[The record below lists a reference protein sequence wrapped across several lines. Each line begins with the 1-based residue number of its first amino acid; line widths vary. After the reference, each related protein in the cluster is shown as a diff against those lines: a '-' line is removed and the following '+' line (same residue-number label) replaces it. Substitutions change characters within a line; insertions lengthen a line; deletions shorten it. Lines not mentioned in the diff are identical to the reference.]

1 MDPTIGAAIIAGG
14 CSIIVGL
21 LTVFLRSS
29 SSSSSQKL
37 RRSLTQREV
46 LEDYAFR
53 LRRQV
58 LAAGR
63 KPHPWPAALAYMRR
77 EDPDE
82 GEDEQDEP

>member
-1 MDPTIGAAIIAGG
+1 MDPTVQAAVIAGVS
-14 CSIIVGL
+14 SIIVGA

-29 SSSSSQKL
+29 SSSSQQKL

-63 KPHPWPAALAYMRR
+63 RPHPWPAALAYLRR

-82 GEDEQDEP
+82 GEDEPDEP